1 MSALCIPPSKA
12 IVTSASPFTTM
23 SSHPCDYCGMTAHA
37 QYECPKRFFDTY
49 GRPLP
54 GFLRSGDY
62 DPAAWSNGELLP
74 TTRRAMAAYLTELRI
89 PTHRKFGVTA
99 DHVASGVAPP
109 PPKP

>member
-1 MSALCIPPSKA
+1 
-12 IVTSASPFTTM
+12 
-23 SSHPCDYCGMTAHA
+23 MTAHA

-49 GRPLP
+49 GKPLP

-62 DPAAWSNGELLP
+62 DPAAWSNGDLLP
-74 TTRRAMAAYLTELRI
+74 AARRAMAAYLTELRI